1 LPERASRKSLF
12 VQVLG
17 WMGAP
22 LIVLWPAAV
31 AGTYFAATAIADAT
45 YDTQLREMV
54 HAVGEEARSRV
65 RSLEGQPA
73 QLPVLNA
80 FRDDPVEPYYVQLA
94 VNRGRVLAGDQMMP
108 ASGESDTPPDAVVR
122 FREGR
127 LFGQAVRVAY
137 ALVPGEPTTF
147 LVQVAEPLHRRGELV
162 GNVTEI
168 VMVVILLLLTATF
181 VTLWY
186 GLRHGLSPLTRLRDR
201 VERRDPEDLSPLPPD
216 DVPTEIAPLVN
227 TLNRQLERVRANTEV
242 QRRFVADAAHQMRT
256 PLAGLKTQAE
266 AAMRDES
273 LEEARERLARIEE
286 SADRMGRLV
295 TQLLSLARAD
305 DARSNPAPR
314 EPVEL
319 NALLREVC
327 AHWADRALAKGVSL
341 GFDEA
346 PGAVTVPG
354 SPLLLRELF
363 ANLIDNAIRYTPA
376 GGEVEVSVRDKP
388 PVVSVSDTG
397 LGIAAA
403 DRELVFDRF
412 YRVLGTG
419 EVGSG
424 LGLAIVKAIADLHG
438 AKVRVDEA
446 EGGRGA
452 VLRVAFPQ

>member
-1 LPERASRKSLF
+1 MPQRPSRKSLF

-22 LIVLWPAAV
+22 LVVLWPAAV

-45 YDTQLREMV
+45 YDQQLREMV

-65 RSLEGQPA
+65 RSLEAAPV

-94 VNRGRVLAGDQMMP
+94 VDRGRVLAGDEIMP
-108 ASGESDTPPDAVVR
+108 ARAASDKPPDSVIR

-137 ALVPGEPTTF
+137 ALVPGEPATF

-168 VMVVILLLLTATF
+168 VMVVILLLLSATF

-201 VERRDPEDLSPLPPD
+201 VERRDPEDLSPLPD

-227 TLNRQLERVRANTEV
+227 TLNRQLERVRANTET

-266 AAMRDES
+266 AALRDES
-273 LEEARERLARIEE
+273 LEDARERLARIEE

-295 TQLLSLARAD
+295 TQLLALARAD
-305 DARSNPAPR
+305 EARSQPTPK

-319 NALLREVC
+319 NALLREVS
-327 AHWADRALAKGVSL
+327 ALWADRALAKGLTL

-346 PGAVTVPG
+346 SGAVTVPG

-376 GGEVEVSVRDKP
+376 GGEVEVSVRDHP
-388 PVVSVSDTG
+388 PIVSVRDTG

-438 AKVRVDEA
+438 AKVRIEEA
-446 EGGRGA
+446 EGGHGA